1 MHFLPMYLNGRF
13 LKDIKME
20 LKEYSLYS
28 TKRIAEVSLR
38 AHIQLDASNLVTI
51 YLGIQS

>member
-1 MHFLPMYLNGRF
+1 MHFLPMYLNDRF
-13 LKDIKME
+13 LKDIKIE

-28 TKRIAEVSLR
+28 TKGIVEVLR